1 MKRNRLHKGPHPLIH
16 VFFIFW
22 CTICLI
28 PFLIVVS
35 ASFTSKSDLF
45 EYGYTIFPRNISL
58 EAYKF
63 LFLAP
68 ETIIN
73 AYKSTGIITVCGTVL
88 ALIVNSLMA
97 YALARKSGTRLG
109 KFLTYYIYIPT
120 LIGGGIT
127 PSYIINTRYLGL
139 TDTYAVL
146 YITSLVRVF
155 NIFMIRTFINQ
166 QPKSLFE
173 AAKLDGANE
182 FRIYYHVALPMAKPA
197 LATVGFNLALGY
209 WNSWYNSMIYIRS
222 SEKMTLQHLLQQMMS
237 SLSEIMAEINSGVGG
252 GLRLA
257 DIPGENLRMAMLVV
271 AIGPMMFLFPF
282 FQKYFVKG
290 MVVGS
295 VKG

>member
-1 MKRNRLHKGPHPLIH
+1 MKRKGLNKGPNPAIH
-16 VFFIFW
+16 LFFIFW
-22 CTICLI
+22 CVICLI

-35 ASFTSKSDLF
+35 ASFTSKMDLAK
-45 EYGYTIFPRNISL
+45 YGYTVFPKTVSL

-63 LFLAP
+63 LLAAP
-68 ETIIN
+68 QTILN
-73 AYKSTGIITVCGTVL
+73 AYKSTAIVTVCGTVL
-88 ALIVNSLMA
+88 SLIVDSLMA
-97 YALARKSGTRLG
+97 YALSRKGGTRLG
-109 KFLTYYIYIPT
+109 KFLTYFIYIPT
-120 LIGGGIT
+120 LIGGGLT

-139 TDTYAVL
+139 TDSLLVL
-146 YITSLVRVF
+146 FIPGLVHVF

-166 QPKSLFE
+166 QPKSLME

-182 FRIYYHVALPMAKPA
+182 YGIYFHVALPIAKPA

-209 WNSWYNSMIYIRS
+209 WNSWYNSMIYIRTNS
-222 SEKMTLQHLLQQMMS
+222 KMTLQHLLQRMLGTLQQF
-237 SLSEIMAEINSGVGG
+237 MAEMQA
-252 GLRLA
+252 GLGPLSMA